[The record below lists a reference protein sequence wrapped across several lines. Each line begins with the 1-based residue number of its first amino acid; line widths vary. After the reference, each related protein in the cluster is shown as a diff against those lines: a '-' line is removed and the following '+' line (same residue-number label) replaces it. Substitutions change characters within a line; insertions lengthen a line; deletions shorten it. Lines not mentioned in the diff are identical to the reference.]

1 MQELRDLFSCTIHPQ
16 GGALLRHDGVA
27 VGLVGGGAPPWDL
40 LASADQAAVGDVYHR
55 MLLALDAPLDIYLL
69 DQPAELHAELA
80 AVSERQGRNP
90 NAVQAAILGELV
102 EFLGDLAQSSR
113 SCSKQVIW
121 TLTVAPTGAGLRSGL
136 HLRSLLRRTSAGT
149 PAPQRAANDQTEA
162 ARVALA
168 RAQEQARY
176 LASALSTLGGTPP
189 PRLLTAEEI
198 ARVLYQVADQVRAVR
213 YPWTGSLLGRVARVV
228 YAERGGAP

>member
-1 MQELRDLFSCTIHPQ
+1 MQELRELFSCTIHPQ

-40 LASADQAAVGDVYHR
+40 LATADQAAVGAAYHR
-55 MLLALDAPLDIYLL
+55 LLLALDAPLDIYLV
-69 DQPAELHAELA
+69 DQPAELHAELE
-80 AVSERQGRNP
+80 VIGERQARNA
-90 NAVQAAILGELV
+90 NGVQAAMLGEMA
-102 EFLGDLAQSSR
+102 EFLAELGQSSR
-113 SCSKQVIW
+113 SRSKQVIW
-121 TLTVAPTGAGLRSGL
+121 TITGASSGSGRVSGL
-136 HLRSLLRRTSAGT
+136 DLRSLLRRPSKGT
-149 PAPQRAANDQTEA
+149 PARHSAANGQTEA

-198 ARVLYQVADQVRAVR
+198 ACVLYQVADQVRAVR

-228 YAERGGAP
+228 YAERGGAQ